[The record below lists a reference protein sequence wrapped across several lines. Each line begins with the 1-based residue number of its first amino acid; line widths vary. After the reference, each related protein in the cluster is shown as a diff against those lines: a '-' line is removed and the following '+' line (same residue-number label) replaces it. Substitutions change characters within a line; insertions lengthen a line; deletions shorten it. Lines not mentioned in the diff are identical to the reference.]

1 MHILYER
8 LTPAQN
14 AAIEA
19 IVSSYTAAVARKDN
33 AKAVGDTTRLAAY
46 LNAHMLAN
54 SLICLTCAAAD
65 AAMGYAAQH
74 YASQKQKA
82 APVAD
87 KKRKQSDNSDAGNEP
102 NLEE

>member
-14 AAIEA
+14 TAIEA
-19 IVSSYTAAVARKDN
+19 IVGSYTAAVARKDKV
-33 AKAVGDTTRLAAY
+33 KAGGDTTRLAAY
-46 LNAHMLAN
+46 LNANMLAN
-54 SLICLTCAAAD
+54 SLICLTCTAAD
-65 AAMGYAAQH
+65 VAMSYAVQH

-82 APVAD
+82 APAAD
-87 KKRKQSDNSDAGNEP
+87 KKKKQSDSDAENKP